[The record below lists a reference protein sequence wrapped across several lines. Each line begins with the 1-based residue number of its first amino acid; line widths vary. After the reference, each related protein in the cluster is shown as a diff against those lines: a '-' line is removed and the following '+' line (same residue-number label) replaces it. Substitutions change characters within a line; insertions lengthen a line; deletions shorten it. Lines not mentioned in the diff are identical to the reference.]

1 MLMKF
6 FSVSALLQTNF
17 FRRSG
22 TPTWVPYTHN
32 IDIIVGACS
41 RYEKFI
47 WFTILTSFDS
57 RYWHHSI
64 NQPILIQIH
73 QNHPSL
79 FVFLQE
85 WKALSPLFSSYQ
97 QYQPNFEQNTKLD
110 LKDFPLRFC
119 VVSQDPS
126 KKGVS
131 QYSFSLPSNVR
142 ALYCQDPMR
151 GEEWKQLISDFDTKL
166 LQWKDWSSFAV
177 FVWWCWCN
185 VYFFLWGDLYIPPTS
200 KGPMRN
206 QFNILTRIH
215 CIHRIQS
222 SGSTSQMLQRSKSFR
237 VCLLRRRS
245 PHGRMNHPPFKIFL
259 ITTSLRTRL

>member
-131 QYSFSLPSNVR
+131 HYSFSLPSNVR

-166 LQWKDWSSFAV
+166 LQWKDWPSFAV

-185 VYFFLWGDLYIPPTS
+185 VYFSCGVICIFLQPARVLWG
-200 KGPMRN
+200 
-206 QFNILTRIH
+206 
-215 CIHRIQS
+215 
-222 SGSTSQMLQRSKSFR
+222 
-237 VCLLRRRS
+237 
-245 PHGRMNHPPFKIFL
+245 
-259 ITTSLRTRL
+259 TSLTSLPEYIASTEFSPQVQHHKCCRGPNRSECACWGGGHPMGEWTIHPSRSSW